1 MGSLYLTPF
10 SLSVLN
16 VVLMLTALVVFIWR
30 IPVKSYATRQL
41 LYFMTG
47 VDLVFVSFFYIFS
60 SLSLAGS
67 TLAWALLHSVV
78 LFSVFLVQFAYSF
91 PYFHFRKEAR
101 RVLYI
106 SGAVSLFTYLY
117 YLHHV
122 SGMQPEFAPD
132 SSMFVY
138 YGAYEIGVVMALWI
152 VWSMVVFFRTIRY
165 LEQNVDEESEAELR
179 MAKQRIAAVRKII
192 AILLSP
198 MVLLFAIILAY
209 QGLASWATVSHLL
222 GSGLTIS
229 LYLFAVIYLN
239 NAPESSSLQI
249 RVVGLFLGAVV
260 ILLGVAALI
269 ATHLHEKS
277 FLSLKEL
284 EVERSVEMV
293 EKGDLSTLPSEV
305 MYVRA
310 GGRLIYSRLKERA
323 EESKP
328 GILPWR
334 KGWSFVRYS
343 EGDPSGFFIEKGV
356 LLGAVDYRVGYSYL
370 RYREHMHLLSSSL
383 AYLIVISALLVV
395 LLLPL
400 FFRRSLFL
408 PLQRL
413 LDGVGRLQE
422 GDLNRA
428 VPVTVQDEVG
438 TLTTAFNRMTRS
450 IRESRDQLR
459 NAYEQQIDLTEAYSR
474 FVPKQILSTLN
485 KSSILELGLGDNIQ
499 KEMTI
504 MFSDMRSFTTI
515 SESLTPQE
523 VFEYIN
529 NYLQQVGPI
538 VREQRGYIDKF
549 IGDAIMAL
557 FPKDAESAIQAAIE
571 MQRAVV
577 RLNLQLK
584 EQNRFAVEIGVGI
597 HTGPMMLGTIGEV
610 ERMEGTVISDVVN
623 AASRIEGLTKLY
635 DTPILISSTTVESLG
650 EHDKFHLRKLDRVRV
665 KGKQQWLDIV
675 EVLDGEN
682 GERYQQKIETR
693 MDFEQA
699 VEAFQNR
706 RFEEAKQRFEILKT
720 QAPDDRAV
728 DIYRERCERF
738 IEQGIPAD
746 WDGAVKL

>member
-16 VVLMLTALVVFIWR
+16 VVLMLSALVVFIAR
-30 IPVKSYATRQL
+30 IPAKSYATKQL
-41 LYFMTG
+41 LYFLIG
-47 VDLVFVSFFYIFS
+47 VELVFIAFFYIFS
-60 SLSLAGS
+60 SLDLAGS
-67 TLAWALLHSVV
+67 TMAWALLHSVV
-78 LFSVFLVQFAYSF
+78 LFSIFLIQFAYSF

-106 SGAVSLFTYLY
+106 TGAVSLLTYLY
-117 YLHHV
+117 YLNHIA
-122 SGMQPEFAPD
+122 GMQPEFDPEG
-132 SSMFVY
+132 SMFVY
-138 YGAYEIGVVMALWI
+138 YGAYEIGVVVALWI

-165 LEQNVDEESEAELR
+165 LEQTVNEESEAELQ
-179 MAKQRIAAVRKII
+179 MAKQRISAVRKIVLI
-192 AILLSP
+192 FLSP
-198 MVLLFAIILAY
+198 VVLLAAIILAY

-222 GSGLTIS
+222 GSGLTVF

-239 NAPESSSLQI
+239 NAPEASSLQI
-249 RVVGLFLGAVV
+249 RMVGLFLGAVV
-260 ILLGVAALI
+260 ILLGVSALI

-284 EVERSVEMV
+284 EVERSVELL
-293 EKGDLSTLPSEV
+293 EKGDLSTLPGDV

-310 GGRLIYSRLKERA
+310 QGERLFSRNHDQGLARVRTTA
-323 EESKP
+323 
-328 GILPWR
+328 WR
-334 KGWSFVRYS
+334 KDWSFVRYS
-343 EGDPSGFFIEKGV
+343 EQDPNRFYIEKMVTVKGKEY
-356 LLGAVDYRVGYSYL
+356 GVGYSYL
-370 RYREHMHLLSSSL
+370 LYREHMDGISRSL

-395 LLLPL
+395 FLLPL
-400 FFRRSLFL
+400 FFRLSLFV

-422 GDLNRA
+422 GDLNRS

-438 TLTTAFNRMTRS
+438 TLTIAFNRMTRS

-459 NAYEQQIDLTEAYSR
+459 NAYEQQIDLTDAYSR

-485 KSSILELGLGDNIQ
+485 KRSILELGLGDNIQ

-504 MFSDMRSFTTI
+504 MFSDMRSFTTL

-538 VREQRGYIDKF
+538 VREQHGYIDKF

-557 FPKDAESAIQAAIE
+557 FPKSAESAIQAAIE
-571 MQRAVV
+571 MQREVG
-577 RLNLQLK
+577 RLNLKLK
-584 EQNRFAVEIGVGI
+584 EQNRFALEIGVGI
-597 HTGPMMLGTIGEV
+597 HTGPMMLGTIGEE

-635 DTPILISSTTVESLG
+635 DTPILISSTTCEQIGDRSR
-650 EHDKFHLRKLDRVRV
+650 FHLRKLDRVRV

-682 GERYQQKIETR
+682 GERYRQKIDTSA
-693 MDFEQA
+693 DFEQA
-699 VEAFQNR
+699 VEAFQGR
-706 RFEEAKQRFEILKT
+706 RFEEAKQRFESLKD
-720 QAPDDRAV
+720 QMPGDRAV

-738 IEQGIPAD
+738 IEQGIPED